1 MANKVPVDEVFKVP
15 SGAFCLFRSDA
26 SVEYDELDRPV
37 ISINAAGGAGE
48 VKSVQGKIGRV
59 RLTTDDIPDGTDTKQ
74 LTNELRDKILNNE
87 THIQILDV
95 EVGDNKRDIIIN
107 RNAINR
113 VELALQSKQDLVVG
127 AASTA
132 VENNFTPNKIVVTNN
147 SGKFAVSNKDEKA
160 LLPNGGTANQILVKN
175 SNNDYDVKWSDPAAA
190 QGDVTSVNT
199 KKGDVVLTQDD
210 VSNGVEFV
218 QTHNDYTNTDK
229 QQVTTN
235 KNDIA
240 TIKQQLT
247 TINTRINQK
256 VSKSGDTMT
265 GSLTLFGA
273 PTTDNMAATKKYVDD
288 HTGDKLPTHTVA
300 DENKVLSVDNGNDIV
315 WRNIKEVPASAVA
328 DANKVLTVGVN
339 GEPQWLN
346 VPASQNGLPVGGTI
360 GQTLVKNS
368 NNNFDVIW
376 QSVTT
381 LPAVTLRDVGKVPIA
396 QNNGTVAWGDVQSLP
411 VGGAANQVLK
421 KASAT
426 DYDVE
431 WSDIPDAPNGI
442 PNGGKSGYVLTK
454 KNDND
459 YETYWQSINKLPDPK
474 LNVTG
479 QILTATN
486 DGTPYWSETMASF
499 LATDNVPG
507 LNYILGTKRDPNN
520 VSKYVPVW
528 VETAPGKSDKPWS
541 IQAIVA
547 DETSNG
553 RLKND
558 IANPSNI
565 IDSMPV
571 ESAAMFCDTR
581 LKVNDEKTGQCA
593 LFIKGQDNNSSLSFY
608 YSQDLV
614 KFVNV
619 ENMQKKRTLGSFGYD
634 IKLNFVNRFKGES
647 GQYYGRL
654 YAYNGCMM
662 WNSENIYSTAPT
674 ADIRYDEW
682 LPVVRLDSTYLFSDE
697 ASDYYPRETVFG
709 HFTYGDLKID
719 RNGQISVRYKSAFD
733 PDNKLALYNHH
744 DGCGSLVWFLQY
756 TSMIV

>member
-15 SGAFCLFRSDA
+15 SGAFCLYKADA

-37 ISINAAGGAGE
+37 VSINAAGGAGE
-48 VKSVQGKIGRV
+48 VKSVQGKVGRV
-59 RLTTDDIPDGTDTKQ
+59 RLTTDDIPDGIDTKQ

-95 EVGDNKRDIIIN
+95 EVGDNKRDITIN

-147 SGKFAVSNKDEKA
+147 SGKFAVSNKDEKS
-160 LLPNGGTANQILVKN
+160 LLPNGGTTNQILVKN
-175 SNNDYDVKWSDPAAA
+175 SNNDYDVKWSNPTAA

-210 VSNGVEFV
+210 VGNGAEFV

-288 HTGDKLPTHTVA
+288 HTGDKLPIHTVA
-300 DENKVLSVDNGNDIV
+300 DENKVLSVNNGNDIA
-315 WRNIKEVPASAVA
+315 WRTIKEVPASAVA

-346 VPASQNGLPVGGTI
+346 VPASQNGLPVGGTV

-368 NNNFDVIW
+368 NNNFDVVW
-376 QSVTT
+376 QSITT

-396 QNNGTVAWGDVQSLP
+396 QNNGTVAWGDMQSLP
-411 VGGAANQVLK
+411 AGGTANQVLK

-431 WSDIPDAPNGI
+431 WTDIPDAPNGI

-459 YETYWQSINKLPDPK
+459 YETYWQSINKLPNPK
-474 LNVTG
+474 LNVAG
-479 QILTATN
+479 QVLTATD
-486 DGTPYWSETMASF
+486 DGTPYWSES
-499 LATDNVPG
+499 LVSNLSVDNVPG
-507 LNYILGTKRDPNN
+507 LYYVLGTKRNPDN
-520 VSKYVPVW
+520 VRQYVPTW
-528 VETAPGKSDKPWS
+528 VESAGNPEKPWS
-541 IQAIVA
+541 IQAIPAA
-547 DETSNG
+547 DVPG
-553 RLKND
+553 AD
-558 IANPSNI
+558 
-565 IDSMPV
+565 IDSFKTLLDKMPV
-571 ESAAMFCDTR
+571 ETMAMFCKRKRQADDVKDGR
-581 LKVNDEKTGQCA
+581 A
-593 LFIKGQDNNSSLSFY
+593 AIIIKGEDNNNSLGMYYDQSTVKLLNSSQLLKNQLNGGTGY
-608 YSQDLV
+608 VYDLTFSNRY
-614 KFVNV
+614 KGA
-619 ENMQKKRTLGSFGYD
+619 ENM
-634 IKLNFVNRFKGES
+634 
-647 GQYYGRL
+647 YYGML
-654 YAYNGCMM
+654 SAYNGAVT
-662 WNSENIYSTAPT
+662 WTSENIYTTAPA
-674 ADIRYDEW
+674 ADKAYDVW
-682 LPVVRLDSTYLFSDE
+682 LPVVRMDSTYLFGDT
-697 ASDYYPRETVFG
+697 ASEYYPRAHVYG
-709 HFTYGDLKID
+709 RFTYGDLKLD
-719 RNGQISVRYKSAFD
+719 YTNGTISVRYNSFLD
-733 PDNKLALYNHH
+733 PNNNLALYDKK
-744 DGCGSLVWFLQY
+744 DGCGSLFWFTKFLN
-756 TSMIV
+756 TVR